1 MSKQVQLLTLWA
13 VCSLLAALVALQ
25 FSEAA
30 FEEKSGTWVPVSND
44 SFYHARR
51 IIDAADPAIGLQQF
65 DSKIHVPEGSWI
77 TWPWAYDWL
86 MAKALQGWQQLNPN
100 AEPMAF
106 LAQVP
111 VYWTFV
117 NLAILLGICV
127 VLGLT
132 VPWIALVL
140 LGYALS
146 PLTMLL
152 HGIGIIDHHYIE
164 HTFVLLTAYTGLR
177 WLQYPERV
185 FNAMLLGITLG
196 SATAFHNGLFIL
208 QLPVLLTLAIL
219 WLNRNTPPQPAMAML
234 STSLILTTVLM
245 LLPAEAFRIGQFSFA
260 VLSWFHLYI
269 AAASTLLISCFGRL
283 QYKKAILPGLLVT
296 GAALLIPIWADTLGG
311 AAFLSGKI
319 ALLDRITEAR
329 SPFEMAMSTGGFK
342 EVLSYYSLFG
352 LLAPVLL
359 LIYLWRIWNY
369 QSPQSLFF
377 AVMTVFG
384 LSLLFMQ
391 FRLHY
396 FGSFSLLL
404 GWAVLAN
411 EKLTIAKRLPALTCI
426 AGVAAIAGAFSIGVN
441 AKILPPY
448 NLGLD
453 PAYEDGFELLLTLH
467 DACEQKAGTAFADNN
482 FGHYIRYHTDCS
494 VISNNFLMTP
504 LHEKKA
510 LEVKGLLNLSPE
522 DFLEQAPA
530 DVRYIFARL
539 DNFYARSTD
548 GGFVMTSTPYLQ
560 EQNARLFFEL
570 NSRNDLP
577 PRYRILQE
585 LPLDESRNLTRAR
598 LIEVLPAQ

>member
-13 VCSLLAALVALQ
+13 ICSLVAALVALQ

-30 FEEKSGTWVPVSND
+30 FEEKTSTWVPVGND

-51 IIDAADPAIGLQQF
+51 IIDAADPATGLQQF

-86 MAKALQGWQQLNPN
+86 MAKALQGWQQLNPD
-100 AEPMAF
+100 AAPMAF

-117 NLAILLGICV
+117 NLGILLGICV
-127 VLGLT
+127 VLGLA
-132 VPWIALVL
+132 VPWTALVM

-152 HGIGIIDHHYIE
+152 HGIGIIDHHYVE
-164 HTFVLLTAYTGLR
+164 HTFVLLTVYTGLR
-177 WLQYPERV
+177 WLQYPERT
-185 FNAMLLGITLG
+185 FNALLLGITLG
-196 SATAFHNGLFIL
+196 SAPAFHNGLFIL

-219 WLNRNTPPQPAMAML
+219 WFHRNTPPQSAMAML
-234 STSLILTTVLM
+234 STSLILTTLLI

-283 QYKKAILPGLLVT
+283 SYNKTSLLGLMLTAAI
-296 GAALLIPIWADTLGG
+296 LLIPIWTDTLGG

-319 ALLDRITEAR
+319 TLLDRITEAR
-329 SPFEMAMSTGGFK
+329 SPFEMAFRSGGLT
-342 EVLSYYSLFG
+342 ETLSYYSLFG
-352 LLAPVLL
+352 PLAPVLL
-359 LIYLWRIWNY
+359 IIYLWRIWKY
-369 QSPQSLFF
+369 QKPQSLFF

-396 FGSFSLLL
+396 FGSFALLL

-411 EKLTIAKRLPALTCI
+411 EKLRIAQRRPALTTL
-426 AGVAAIAGAFSIGVN
+426 AGVAVIAGAFGIGVN

-453 PAYEDGFELLLTLH
+453 PAYEDAFDLLTTLH
-467 DACEQKAGTAFADNN
+467 DACQKDPGIAFADNN

-504 LHEKKA
+504 LHEEKA
-510 LEVKGLLNLSPE
+510 LEVKALLNLSPE
-522 DFLEQAPA
+522 EFLAQAPT
-530 DVRYIFARL
+530 DVRFIFARL
-539 DNFYARSTD
+539 DNFYARGAD

-577 PRYRILQE
+577 SRYRILQE
-585 LPLDESRNLTRAR
+585 LPLDEARNLTRAR